1 MRVIIAVLSVMLGM
15 ACVIGT
21 TSSYAASPAPIKIL
35 VPMALT
41 GPLAG
46 VEEYAKAGAE
56 MAAED
61 INAAGGVKGRP
72 IQLVFEDCTSTVPG
86 AVNALNKLLS
96 TNPDAVAVFGG
107 MMSPFAL
114 AWDPIIRDAKI
125 PFVTGGSNVK
135 ITAQGNP
142 WVFRVRA
149 NDETQTVLLSQYV
162 VQSLKARN
170 VGLFY
175 DTNEYGKGGMESIT
189 RALAKLGVKPTIVE
203 AHNTGDKDFTPQ
215 FMKFRDAKIDA
226 LIAWNYP
233 VEAALTIRMWQQ
245 MGKPFRLVGCP
256 SYPPGEPT
264 WGMVK
269 QAAEGV
275 IALAD
280 VAITKSSDK
289 ALQELAARYKAKYKK
304 EFNNPVGNGYDGIS
318 VLAQGLKKA
327 GPDREKL
334 RTALR
339 TGTYKGVMTAYT
351 FDDKGDGVWE
361 VSVAEIKGGGVN
373 EIERVRLK

>member
-1 MRVIIAVLSVMLGM
+1 MKIVITVLSVLFCMVCMAGM
-15 ACVIGT
+15 Q
-21 TSSYAASPAPIKIL
+21 SYAASSVPIKIL

-46 VEEYAKAGAE
+46 IEEYAKAGAE
-56 MAAED
+56 MAVED
-61 INAAGGVKGRP
+61 INGAGGVKGRP
-72 IQLVFEDCTSTVPG
+72 IQLVYEDCTSTVPG

-96 TNPDAVAVFGG
+96 TNPDGTAIFGG

-114 AWDPIIRDAKI
+114 AWDPILRETKL
-125 PFVTGGSNVK
+125 PFLTGGSNVK

-142 WVFRVRA
+142 WIFRMRP
-149 NDETQTVLLSQYV
+149 NDEIQTVLFAKYI
-162 VQSLKARN
+162 VQSLKAKS
-170 VGLFY
+170 VGIFY
-175 DTNEYGKGGMESIT
+175 DTNEYGKGGMESLT
-189 RALAKLGVKPTIVE
+189 RALAKLGVKPAIVE

-245 MGKPFRLVGCP
+245 TGRPFRLLGCP

-275 IALAD
+275 MALAD
-280 VAITKSSDK
+280 VALTESSSK
-289 ALQELAARYKAKYKK
+289 ALKDLAAKYQAKYKRG
-304 EFNNPVGNGYDGIS
+304 FNNPVVNGYDAIN
-318 VLAQGLKKA
+318 VLGQGLNKA

-334 RTALR
+334 RAALH
-339 TGTYKGVMTAYT
+339 TGTYNGVMTGYT
-351 FDDKGDGVWE
+351 FDEKGDGVWE
-361 VSVAEIKGGGVN
+361 VSVAEIKGGKVN
-373 EIERVRLK
+373 EIERVRLR